1 MEQLKQHFDFEID
14 DRYHCQYCGFNTQ
27 LPNKALSHL
36 QIKHGDQLVA
46 AEDQEP
52 GQEPGQDEWGP
63 EPGQDQEPESAD
75 KKLDEEEQ

>member
-52 GQEPGQDEWGP
+52 GQDEWGP